1 MRRLLVLAC
10 AVIFL
15 EVTFF
20 AVLTPLLPVYRRE
33 LGLSEGEAGIL
44 AGSFAAGTLVMAL
57 PAGWFASRF
66 GPRKAVIIGLVGV
79 GIFSTIFG
87 FAERIELLDASR
99 FFQGAAGAFMW
110 AGAISWV
117 VSAAPRERRG
127 QVMGTVIAA
136 AVVGELM
143 GAPIGALAYQVG
155 TEIIFSLVLVAS
167 AILIVWAMTI
177 PPVAEVAGQPVR
189 DAIAVVRR
197 AQLGKTL
204 VVLAGPSAAFGL
216 VVVLGPL
223 RLDDLGATPWMIA
236 AAFVTGSLTEAIVGP
251 IIGRVSD
258 RVGRKIPYLFG
269 LLVMAVAIAIL
280 GLFQPLALILVS
292 VVLIAFGAGL
302 AFTPATALITD
313 LATSAGLNQGYASGG
328 ANVGWAGGQ
337 MIGAFG
343 GGLLAGAYG
352 YLLPALL
359 TVVVLGLTAL
369 VARRTEEPR
378 PGSLSEAGGIV

>member
-1 MRRLLVLAC
+1 
-10 AVIFL
+10 
-15 EVTFF
+15 
-20 AVLTPLLPVYRRE
+20 
-33 LGLSEGEAGIL
+33 
-44 AGSFAAGTLVMAL
+44 
-57 PAGWFASRF
+57 
-66 GPRKAVIIGLVGV
+66 
-79 GIFSTIFG
+79 
-87 FAERIELLDASR
+87 
-99 FFQGAAGAFMW
+99 
-110 AGAISWV
+110 
-117 VSAAPRERRG
+117 
-127 QVMGTVIAA
+127 
-136 AVVGELM
+136 
-143 GAPIGALAYQVG
+143 
-155 TEIIFSLVLVAS
+155 
-167 AILIVWAMTI
+167 
-177 PPVAEVAGQPVR
+177 VR

>member
-1 MRRLLVLAC
+1 MRRLLILAC

-20 AVLTPLLPVYRRE
+20 AVLTPLLPVFRRD

-57 PAGWFASRF
+57 PAGWIASRF
-66 GPRKAVIIGLVGV
+66 GPRKAVILGLVGV
-79 GIFSTIFG
+79 GVFSTVFG

-99 FFQGAAGAFMW
+99 FLQGAAGALMW

-117 VSAAPRERRG
+117 ISAAPRDRRG

-143 GAPIGALAYQVG
+143 GAPIGALAYEVG
-155 TEIIFSLVLVAS
+155 TEIVFSFVLVA
-167 AILIVWAMTI
+167 AGILIAAAMTI
-177 PPVAEVAGQPVR
+177 PPVAEAAGQPVR
-189 DAIAVVRR
+189 EAAAIVKKSGI
-197 AQLGKTL
+197 GKAL

-236 AAFVTGSLTEAIVGP
+236 AAFVTGSLIEAIIGP

-258 RVGRKIPYLFG
+258 RVGRKIPYLAG
-269 LLVMAVAIAIL
+269 LLMMALAIAML
-280 GLFQPLALILVS
+280 GLFQPLGLVLTS
-292 VVLIAFGAGL
+292 VVVVAFGAGL

-313 LATSAGLNQGYASGG
+313 LATNAGLNQGYASGG

-337 MIGAFG
+337 MLGAVG
-343 GGLLAGAYG
+343 GGFLTGAAG

-359 TVVVLGLTAL
+359 MVLVLGLTAL

-378 PGSLSEAGGIV
+378 PGSLGEAEGIV